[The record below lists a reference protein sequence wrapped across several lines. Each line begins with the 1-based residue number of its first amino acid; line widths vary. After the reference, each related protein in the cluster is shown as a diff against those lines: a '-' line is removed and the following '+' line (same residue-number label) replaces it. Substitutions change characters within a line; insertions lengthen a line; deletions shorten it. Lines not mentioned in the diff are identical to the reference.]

1 MNYSPK
7 SCKFIMINDSL
18 FRLFMQLNFPE
29 VILSSS
35 EEYPSFCM
43 EVLMREVFHQ
53 LMRIQRII
61 LTLKWS
67 RLFNVLLFLTI
78 KQKQLQSA
86 TLANLLPGTN
96 LILGK
101 YYDSKKC
108 SISKN
113 NKQELEFYNNTQDTL
128 WGLSYLDF
136 ILDRSTNYVVH
147 VELQ

>member
-1 MNYSPK
+1 
-7 SCKFIMINDSL
+7 
-18 FRLFMQLNFPE
+18 MQLNLPE

-61 LTLKWS
+61 LTRKLS

-78 KQKQLQSA
+78 KQKQLQP
-86 TLANLLPGTN
+86 TKLVNLLPGTN
-96 LILGK
+96 LVLGNRK
-101 YYDSKKC
+101 DSKKC

-113 NKQELEFYNNTQDTL
+113 NQQELEFYNNTQDT
-128 WGLSYLDF
+128 
-136 ILDRSTNYVVH
+136 
-147 VELQ
+147 

>member
-1 MNYSPK
+1 
-7 SCKFIMINDSL
+7 
-18 FRLFMQLNFPE
+18 MQLNLPE
-29 VILSSS
+29 VILFSS

-43 EVLMREVFHQ
+43 EALMREVFHQ

-78 KQKQLQSA
+78 KQKQLQPA
-86 TLANLLPGTN
+86 QLANLLPGTN
-96 LILGK
+96 LILGN
-101 YYDSKKC
+101 YYDSKKF
-108 SISKN
+108 SVSKN
-113 NKQELEFYNNTQDTL
+113 NKQELEFYNNTQSDYGG
-128 WGLSYLDF
+128 WSYLDF

>member
-1 MNYSPK
+1 
-7 SCKFIMINDSL
+7 
-18 FRLFMQLNFPE
+18 MQLNLSE

-61 LTLKWS
+61 LTIKWS

-78 KQKQLQSA
+78 KQKQLQSVR
-86 TLANLLPGTN
+86 LANLLPGTN
-96 LILGK
+96 LILGNWEN
-101 YYDSKKC
+101 SKLL
-108 SISKN
+108 SVSKN
-113 NKQELEFYNNTQDTL
+113 NKQELEFYNNNNTKDYYN
-128 WGLSYLDF
+128 GLCYCSF